1 MSETNPKEI
10 ILHIPSEYDHRY
22 YIKDRDDFLHWLQ
35 LRFAN
40 IDSANTLRIFKV
52 KDNMKKYA
60 MTLKDRKYGIDK
72 LPSNEFRARDMEF
85 AGSNE
90 LEEEKEESNSDEEID
105 IDSVDEKHDGIHIN
119 NFKEGNVKL
128 DNSRSSVLE
137 LSAEMQSEEADFDPN
152 GLIHRESILIFS
164 SVVTEKPLTLED
176 FEILAILGKGTF
188 GKVYLTKLRSNDKL
202 YAIKSM
208 RKDILIETD
217 QVESTKLERDILL
230 RCNHPFLLGMD
241 FVFQND
247 LRIYFVMPFVKGG
260 ELYLHFAKNKRFPE
274 EAVKFYAIQIILAI
288 GYLHEQGIAH
298 RDLKL
303 ENILIDE
310 DGYLKIID
318 FGLAKI
324 IKDEEEAMTFWG
336 TPEYIAPE
344 VISRKGHDKSVDWW
358 AVGILIYEML
368 IGVTPFYNKN

>member
-40 IDSANTLRIFKV
+40 IDSVNTLRIFKV

-90 LEEEKEESNSDEEID
+90 LEEEKEESNSDEEIE

-152 GLIHRESILIFS
+152 DLIHRESILIFS